1 MRLFVALDLPS
12 SLRTRLSWMS
22 GGLQGARWVP
32 PENYHITLRFIGEV
46 PAWRAEEIDLALAGL
61 RATGFD
67 LQLSGVGT
75 FEKGGKV
82 MALWIGVDRNP
93 ALEHL
98 QSKIETAMQRTGLE
112 SERRRFNPHITLA
125 RVDSVVPHKVAE
137 WVQGRNLFRSDRVPI
152 DHFTLFRS
160 RLGKEQAIYD
170 AEVEYPL
177 RSHIQPNPVGASDI
191 GAPDF
196 GA

>member
-32 PENYHITLRFIGEV
+32 PENYHVTLRFIGEV

-61 RATGFD
+61 RATGFE

-82 MALWIGVDRNP
+82 MALWAGVDRNP

-98 QSKIETAMQRTGLE
+98 QSKVETALQRAGLD

-125 RVDSVVPHKVAE
+125 RVESVPSHKVAE
-137 WVQGRNLFRSDRVPI
+137 WVQGRNLFRSETVPV

-177 RSHIQPNPVGASDI
+177 AMKMAS
-191 GAPDF
+191 A
-196 GA
+196 

>member
-1 MRLFVALDLPS
+1 VRLFVAIDLPS

-32 PENYHITLRFIGEV
+32 PENYHVTLRFIGEV
-46 PAWRAEEIDLALAGL
+46 PGWRAEEIDHALAGL
-61 RATGFD
+61 RASGFE

-82 MALWIGVDRNP
+82 MSLWVGADRNP

-98 QSKIETAMQRTGLE
+98 QSKIETAMQRAGLE
-112 SERRRFNPHITLA
+112 SERRRFNPHVTLA
-125 RVDSVVPHKVAE
+125 RVEGVATHKIAE
-137 WVQGRNLFRSDRVPI
+137 WVQGRNLFRSEPVPVE
-152 DHFTLFRS
+152 HFTLFRS

-177 RSHIQPNPVGASDI
+177 RNVLADSARLAG
-191 GAPDF
+191 
-196 GA
+196 

>member
-1 MRLFVALDLPS
+1 MRLFVAIDLPS

-32 PENYHITLRFIGEV
+32 PENYHVTLRFIGEV
-46 PAWRAEEIDLALAGL
+46 PAWRAEEIDHALAGL
-61 RATGFD
+61 RAAGFA
-67 LQLSGVGT
+67 LQLAGVGT

-82 MALWIGVDRNP
+82 LSLWVGVDRNP

-98 QSKIETAMQRTGLE
+98 QSKIETALQRAGVE
-112 SERRRFNPHITLA
+112 PERRRFNPHVTLA
-125 RVDSVVPHKVAE
+125 RVEGVPSPKIAE
-137 WVQGRNLFRSDRVPI
+137 WVQGRNLFRSDAVPVE
-152 DHFTLFRS
+152 HFTLFRS

-177 RSHIQPNPVGASDI
+177 NSALQNPSVMAV
-191 GAPDF
+191 
-196 GA
+196 

>member
-1 MRLFVALDLPS
+1 MRLFVALDLPHA
-12 SLRTRLSWMS
+12 LRTRLSWMS

-32 PENYHITLRFIGEV
+32 PENYHVTLRFIGEV
-46 PAWRAEEIDLALAGL
+46 PAWRAEEIDLALAAIG
-61 RATGFD
+61 ATGFD

-82 MALWIGVDRNP
+82 LALWIGVDRNK

-98 QSKIETAMQRTGLE
+98 QSKIETAMQRAGLE

-125 RVDSVVPHKVAE
+125 RVESVPAYKVAE
-137 WVQGRNLFRSDRVPI
+137 WVQGRNLFRSDTVPI
-152 DHFTLFRS
+152 EHFTLFRS

-177 RSHIQPNPVGASDI
+177 RSHIQPIQAVT
-191 GAPDF
+191 PDL
-196 GA
+196 GLPDLR

>member
-32 PENYHITLRFIGEV
+32 PENYHVTLRFIGEV

-61 RATGFD
+61 RATGFE

-82 MALWIGVDRNP
+82 MSLWIGVDRDP
-93 ALEHL
+93 ALDHL
-98 QSKIETAMQRTGLE
+98 QSKIETAMQRAGLD
-112 SERRRFNPHITLA
+112 SERRRFNPHVTLA
-125 RVDSVVPHKVAE
+125 RVDSVPAFKVAE
-137 WVQGRNLFRSDRVPI
+137 WLQGRNLFRSDKVPI
-152 DHFTLFRS
+152 EHFTLFRS
-160 RLGKEQAIYD
+160 RLGKEQAVYD

-177 RSHIQPNPVGASDI
+177 RSPVQPASVGGPDI
-191 GAPDF
+191 GAVDIR
-196 GA
+196 

>member
-1 MRLFVALDLPS
+1 MRLFVALDLPHT
-12 SLRTRLSWMS
+12 LRTRLSWMS

-32 PENYHITLRFIGEV
+32 PENYHVTLRFIGEV
-46 PAWRAEEIDLALAGL
+46 PAWRAEEIDLALAAIS
-61 RATGFD
+61 ATGFD

-82 MALWIGVDRNP
+82 LSLWVGVERNK

-98 QSKIETAMQRTGLE
+98 QSKIETAMQRAGLD

-125 RVDSVVPHKVAE
+125 RVDSVPAHKVAE
-137 WVQGRNLFRSDRVPI
+137 WVQGRNLFRSDTVPFE
-152 DHFTLFRS
+152 HFTLFRS

-177 RSHIQPNPVGASDI
+177 RSHIQPVPTDSPDLGA
-191 GAPDF
+191 GTLR
-196 GA
+196 

>member
-1 MRLFVALDLPS
+1 MRLFVAIDLPS

-32 PENYHITLRFIGEV
+32 PENYHVTLRFIGEV
-46 PAWRAEEIDLALAGL
+46 PAWRAEEIDHALAGL
-61 RATGFD
+61 RATGFE
-67 LQLSGVGT
+67 LQLAGVGT

-82 MALWIGVDRNP
+82 LSLWVGVDRSP

-98 QSKIETAMQRTGLE
+98 QSKIETAMQRAGLE
-112 SERRRFNPHITLA
+112 PERRRFSPHVTLA
-125 RVDSVVPHKVAE
+125 RVEGIATHKIAE
-137 WVQGRNLFRSDRVPI
+137 WVQGRNLFRSEKVAI
-152 DHFTLFRS
+152 EHFTLFRS

-177 RSHIQPNPVGASDI
+177 SPTSPPGLTRGSTEPQAR
-191 GAPDF
+191 A
-196 GA
+196 

>member
-1 MRLFVALDLPS
+1 MAIDLPF

-32 PENYHITLRFIGEV
+32 PENYHVTLRFIGEV
-46 PAWRAEEIDLALAGL
+46 PAWRAEEIDHALAGL
-61 RATGFD
+61 RASGFA
-67 LQLSGVGT
+67 LQLAGVGT

-82 MALWIGVDRNP
+82 LSLWVGVDRNP

-98 QSKIETAMQRTGLE
+98 QSKIETAMQRAGLE
-112 SERRRFNPHITLA
+112 AERRRFNPHVTLA
-125 RVDSVVPHKVAE
+125 RVEGIATHKIGE
-137 WVQGRNLFRSDRVPI
+137 WVQARNLFRSDPVPVE
-152 DHFTLFRS
+152 HFTLFRS

-177 RSHIQPNPVGASDI
+177 KSALQDPTMVAV
-191 GAPDF
+191 
-196 GA
+196 

>member
-32 PENYHITLRFIGEV
+32 PENYHVTLRFIGEV

-61 RATGFD
+61 RATGFE

-82 MALWIGVDRNP
+82 MSLWIGVDRDP
-93 ALEHL
+93 ALDHL
-98 QSKIETAMQRTGLE
+98 QSKIETAMQRAGLD
-112 SERRRFNPHITLA
+112 SERRRFNPHVTLA
-125 RVDSVVPHKVAE
+125 RVDSVPAFKVAE
-137 WVQGRNLFRSDRVPI
+137 WLQGRNLFRSDKVPI
-152 DHFTLFRS
+152 EHFTLFRS
-160 RLGKEQAIYD
+160 RLGKEQAVYD

-177 RSHIQPNPVGASDI
+177 RSPIQPNPASSPDI
-191 GAPDF
+191 GAVDVR
-196 GA
+196 

>member
-32 PENYHITLRFIGEV
+32 PENYHVTLRFLGEV

-82 MALWIGVDRNP
+82 LSLWIGVDRNP
-93 ALEHL
+93 ALDHL
-98 QSKIETAMQRTGLE
+98 QSKIETAMQRAGLE

-125 RVDSVVPHKVAE
+125 RVDQVPAHKVAE
-137 WVQGRNLFRSDRVPI
+137 WMQGRNLFRSDTVPI

-160 RLGKEQAIYD
+160 RLGKEQAVYD

-177 RSHIQPNPVGASDI
+177 RSPVHQQPVDSADRGS
-191 GAPDF
+191 PDVR
-196 GA
+196 